1 RRRASMAALSSVGYM
16 GLWTGL
22 ALLLGGPAY
31 GWSTTAIGLFGLL
44 AAAGPVAT
52 QVAGR
57 LADRGHVR
65 AVTAAG
71 AAAIAAAWAVLSGA
85 AGALPLLVAGLLLA
99 DVGQQLV
106 LNSSQN
112 VLYALRPEARNRI
125 NSIFMTVFFGG
136 GALGAGLAGSLWG
149 AWGWNG
155 VVALGATAALGVA
168 VLWAVDRRRT
178 GAGRP
183 GR

>member
-1 RRRASMAALSSVGYM
+1 V
-16 GLWTGL
+16 
-22 ALLLGGPAY
+22 
-31 GWSTTAIGLFGLL
+31 
-44 AAAGPVAT
+44 

-65 AVTAAG
+65 GVTAAG
-71 AAAIAAAWAVLSGA
+71 AAAVAGAWAVLAGA

-112 VLYALRPEARNRI
+112 VLYALRPEVRNRM
-125 NSIFMTVFFGG
+125 NSVFMTAFFAG
-136 GALGAGLAGSLWG
+136 GALGAALAGSLWG

-155 VVALGATAALGVA
+155 VVALGAASALGVA
-168 VLWAVDRRRT
+168 VLWAVDRWR
-178 GAGRP
+178 
-183 GR
+183 